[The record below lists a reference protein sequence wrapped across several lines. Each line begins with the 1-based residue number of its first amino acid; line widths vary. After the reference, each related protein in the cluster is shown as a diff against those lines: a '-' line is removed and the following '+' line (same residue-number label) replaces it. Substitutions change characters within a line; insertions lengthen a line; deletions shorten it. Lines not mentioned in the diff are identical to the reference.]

1 MAAGA
6 PGRPSRRGRLIDPA
20 ELADPSSVRP
30 DGGAVLDLHAHSSD
44 LSLDSGVTAEAIA
57 AQAAARGLDGI
68 CLTEHNSLWAAEAIR
83 ELSERHEVTVIPGM
97 GLGTD
102 VGHVLVF
109 GLDRYSPEL
118 LLIDGLCAIARSEGA
133 AMVLAHPMRSN
144 DGPRPGWAQMGE
156 WFDALEAING
166 DHSDGEDGYF
176 VRLAAELGLAAVGG
190 SDVHSRHAVGRAATA
205 FPEPVPDVRALA
217 RLLRA
222 GSAAPVDLRPGVT

>member
-1 MAAGA
+1 MAGGA
-6 PGRPSRRGRLIDPA
+6 TGRPSRQGRLIDPA

-30 DGGAVLDLHAHSSD
+30 EGGAVLDLHAHS
-44 LSLDSGVTAEAIA
+44 LERSLDSGVAAEVIA

-68 CLTEHNSLWAAEAIR
+68 CLTEHNSLWAAEALG

-97 GLGTD
+97 ELGTD
-102 VGHVLVF
+102 IGHVLVF

-118 LLIDGLCAIARSEGA
+118 LSIDGLCAIARSEGA

-144 DGPRPGWAQMGE
+144 DGPRPGWAQIGE

-166 DHSDGEDGYF
+166 DDSAADGYF
-176 VRLAAELGLAAVGG
+176 VRLAAELGIAAVGG

-205 FPEPVPDVRALA
+205 FPEPVPDVRVLA